1 MTEAARA
8 FWITEPGRAEIRN
21 EILAAPG
28 PGEALVKAMYSGISR
43 GTEALVF
50 QGRVPVT
57 EYTRMRAPFQA
68 GDFPGPVKYG
78 YSSVGLVERG
88 PRGIVDRHVFV
99 LYPHQTRYTVP
110 VESLH
115 VLPET
120 VPPRRAVL
128 AANLETAI
136 NGLWD
141 ALPAIGS
148 RIAVIGAGTV
158 GSLVAWLAG
167 RIPGCEVELIDINP
181 HRKAVAESLGVPF
194 ANPDAASDEVD
205 LVVHASGSPSGLDLA
220 LRLAAFEATIVE
232 LSWYG
237 DQIAS
242 VALGGSFHAK
252 RLTLKSSQVGSVA
265 PAQRARWS
273 TERRMQLALSLLSE
287 SALDSLITGESEFEA
302 LPQVMAGLADRPGD
316 TLCHCIRYSE

>member
-1 MTEAARA
+1 MTETARA
-8 FWITEPGRAEIRN
+8 FWITEPGRAEIRS
-21 EILAAPG
+21 EIVAAPG
-28 PGEALVKAMYSGISR
+28 SGEALVRAMYSGISR
-43 GTEALVF
+43 GTEALVY

-68 GDFPGPVKYG
+68 GEFPGPVKYG
-78 YSSVGLVERG
+78 YASVGLVERG
-88 PRGIVDRHVFV
+88 PREIVGRHVFV

-110 VESLH
+110 VDAIHTLSDI
-115 VLPET
+115 

-148 RIAVIGAGTV
+148 RIAVVGAGTV

-167 RIPGCEVELIDINP
+167 RLPGCEVQLIDINP
-181 HRKAVAESLGVPF
+181 HRAAVAQSLGVRF
-194 ANPDAASDEVD
+194 ASPDAAMDEAD
-205 LVVHASGSPSGLDLA
+205 LVVHASGSASGLELA

-237 DQIAS
+237 SQAVPI
-242 VALGGSFHAK
+242 ALGGSFHAK

-265 PAQRARWS
+265 PAQRPRW
-273 TERRMQLALSLLSE
+273 TTRRRLQLALTLLTE
-287 SALDSLITGESEFEA
+287 PALDVLITGESEFDA

-316 TLCHCIRYSE
+316 TLCHCIRYSG